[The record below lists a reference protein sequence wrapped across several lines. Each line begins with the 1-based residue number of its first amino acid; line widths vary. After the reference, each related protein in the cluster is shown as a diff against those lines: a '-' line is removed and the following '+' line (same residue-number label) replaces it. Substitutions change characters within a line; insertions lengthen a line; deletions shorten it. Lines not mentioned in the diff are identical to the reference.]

1 VPDEPRFTV
10 CEAGDTLIVKSVDA
24 VAVTVKVAVPEILP
38 QAAVIVVAP
47 CARAVARPEVVLIV
61 AMVVFDDP
69 QLTDNVMSFKELS
82 E

>member
-38 QAAVIVVAP
+38 DAAVIVVTP
-47 CARAVARPEVVLIV
+47 CARAVARPELLIV
-61 AMVVFDDP
+61 AMVVIDDP
-69 QLTDNVMSFKELS
+69 QLTDNVMSFEDLS